1 MFHEVPRGSMFE
13 ILIFSRTGRRM
24 SLTING
30 AEAHRLA
37 QAIARTTG
45 EGTTHIVTEAL
56 RQ

>member
-1 MFHEVPRGSMFE
+1 MFE